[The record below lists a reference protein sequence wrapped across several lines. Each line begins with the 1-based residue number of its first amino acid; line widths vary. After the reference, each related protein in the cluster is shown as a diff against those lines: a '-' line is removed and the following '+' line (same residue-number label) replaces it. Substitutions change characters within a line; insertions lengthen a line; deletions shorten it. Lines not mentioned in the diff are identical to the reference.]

1 MFVKGL
7 LVKKLFDEKLEFAV
21 EDENVV
27 AKKHNTTI
35 LIPGHLYRV
44 EMDGKA
50 YEISAKKTNDDA
62 CLVSDKFE
70 IRDCYASNDLEITIY
85 NSSNTAARAV
95 KIYSVNKQA
104 PKIDPDLLPD
114 GIGSNSSSGSGE
126 FVFKLTATQGSQA
139 TGSSVC
145 TFSNFTLDKPFGEI
159 KSAIDAGQS
168 VVCCFDSSAGKVR
181 APLTKTNDGYW
192 FSTLYGGSD
201 RGVMTDSVNC
211 VMILMWSGTDIQAK
225 SFTLI
230 G

>member
-7 LVKKLFDEKLEFAV
+7 LVKKLFDEKLEFVV
-21 EDENVV
+21 EGENVV

-44 EMDGKA
+44 EIDGKV

-62 CLVSDKFE
+62 CLISDKFE
-70 IRDCYASNDLEITIY
+70 IRDCYASDDIKVTIY
-85 NSSNTAARAV
+85 NSSTTAARDV

-104 PKIDPDLLPD
+104 PKIDPDFLPD
-114 GIGSNSSSGSGE
+114 DIGSSGGSSEFVFNLTAASGSG
-126 FVFKLTATQGSQA
+126 A
-139 TGSSVC
+139 TGSSVY
-145 TFSNFTLDKPFGEI
+145 TYSNFTLDKPFSEI

-168 VVCCFDSSAGKVR
+168 VVCCWSGGGVKVR
-181 APLTKTNDGYW
+181 VPLTRTNDGFW
-192 FSTLYGGSD
+192 FSALHGDSN
-201 RGVMTDSVNC
+201 RGMMTDTVYC